1 MKWKGDDGMREA
13 GMYLVVSYSRKE
25 GKVVRPGLTLV
36 QAYRLLGTLGRG
48 AIFRERGFGKYARP
62 VYPRN

>member
-1 MKWKGDDGMREA
+1 
-13 GMYLVVSYSRKE
+13 MYLIVSYSQRH
-25 GKVVRPGLTLV
+25 GRVVRAGLSLV
-36 QAYRLLGTLGRG
+36 QAYRMVGTLGRG